1 MILICGINGFTW
13 KDPALIERM
22 NRALKHRG
30 PDDQSTYIDELVTL
44 GHRRL
49 SIIDLSA
56 AGRQPKCNEDESI
69 WIVFNGEVYNF
80 QEIRPV
86 LEKAGHRFSSN
97 TDTEVIIHAYEEWGE
112 GCVERFNGMWA
123 FAIYD
128 KNNDRLFLSRDRFGV
143 KPLYFCRTER
153 GLIFS
158 SEIKGILE
166 HQVVRAAHDKTVYD
180 FLVLGFSDHQSQT
193 FFQGIE
199 RLMPGENMVYSFS
212 SGNLKRAKWYDP
224 DEKAERIKKSG
235 KTSEKISEKSIAEKI
250 RCLFIDSVRY
260 RLISD
265 VPVGSCLSGGIDSS
279 SIVHAMRSI
288 SKTKEIKTFSMVFP
302 GKKLDES
309 TYINEVVSGTGVEA
323 HSITPTSKDLQS
335 DLLDL
340 IKTQEEPFGSLSIY
354 GQYKVMELAHKNG
367 MKVLLDGQGS
377 DEIFAGYFIYYKYY
391 LFESLLHFQMN
402 EAMKTA
408 KRVKNRL
415 LDMLLFPAMTLLS
428 YLGLSQGFL
437 RNLWLSRQMHLAGV
451 EKIQLANPLTDR
463 GFDLN
468 RALRSDLTRYSIP
481 QLLRYEDKNS
491 MRWSIET
498 RVPFL
503 DYRLV
508 EYAMSLPSGCK
519 IRNGTT
525 KYILRKALRGLVPE
539 RILNRRDKIGF
550 AAPDEDWMR
559 APEFEDFMRSLVN
572 SEEFLQRK
580 YWKQEEVIKLLE
592 EHLSGKADHKEALW
606 RVINIEL
613 WLRQFID
620 APRFA
625 VNAAAN
631 R

>member
-1 MILICGINGFTW
+1 M
-13 KDPALIERM
+13 IERM
-22 NRALKHRG
+22 NGAIKHRG
-30 PDDQSTYIDELVTL
+30 PDDQSTYIDESITL

-49 SIIDLSA
+49 SIIDLSP

-69 WIVFNGEVYNF
+69 WIVFNGEIYNF

-86 LEKAGHRFSSN
+86 LEKLGHKFSSN

-112 GCVERFNGMWA
+112 DCVERFNGMWA

-128 KNNDRLFLSRDRFGV
+128 KNKDRLFLSRDRFGV
-143 KPLYFCRTER
+143 KPLYICRTEK

-166 HQVVRAAHDKTVYD
+166 HPVVRASHDKMVYD
-180 FLVLGFSDHQSQT
+180 FLVLGFADHQPQT

-199 RLMPGENMVYSFS
+199 RLMPGENMVYSYS
-212 SGNLKRAKWYDP
+212 SGNLERSKWYDP
-224 DEKAERIKKSG
+224 DEKVKSG
-235 KTSEKISEKSIAEKI
+235 KKSEKISGKNAAARI
-250 RCLFIDSVRY
+250 RDILIDSVRY

-279 SIVHAMRSI
+279 SIVHAMRII

-309 TYINEVVSGTGVEA
+309 TYINEVVAGTGVEA
-323 HSITPTSKDLQS
+323 HRITPTSEDLQT

-340 IKTQEEPFGSLSIY
+340 IKTQEEPFSTLSIY

-377 DEIFAGYFIYYKYY
+377 DEIFAGYIIYYKYY
-391 LFESLLHFQMN
+391 LFESLLHFHIN
-402 EAMKTA
+402 EAWKTA
-408 KRVKNRL
+408 GRMKNRL
-415 LDMLLFPAMTLLS
+415 SDMVVFPAMTLLS
-428 YLGLSQGFL
+428 SLGLSQGFL
-437 RNLWLSRQMHLAGV
+437 RNLWLSSQRHLAGI
-451 EKIQLANPLTDR
+451 EKIELANPLNER

-468 RALRSDLTRYSIP
+468 RALRSDLTSYSIP

-508 EYAMSLPSGCK
+508 EYAMSLPSCCK

-525 KYILRKALRGLVPE
+525 KYILRKALRGLVPD
-539 RILNRRDKIGF
+539 RILDRKDKIGF
-550 AAPDEDWMR
+550 VAPDGDWMKV
-559 APEFEDFMRSLVN
+559 PEFSNLMKDLFNSDRFRS
-572 SEEFLQRK
+572 RK
-580 YWKQEEVIKLLE
+580 YWAADEAGKLLS
-592 EHLSGKADHKEALW
+592 EHLSGKKDNGAILW
-606 RVINIEL
+606 RIMSVEL
-613 WLRQFID
+613 WLETFMDLDSQKCTLR
-620 APRFA
+620 R
-625 VNAAAN
+625 NA
-631 R
+631 

>member
-1 MILICGINGFTW
+1 M
-13 KDPALIERM
+13 IERM
-22 NRALKHRG
+22 NGALKHRG
-30 PDDQSTYIDELVTL
+30 PDDQSTYMDELVTL

-49 SIIDLSA
+49 SIIDLSP
-56 AGRQPKCNEDESI
+56 AGRQPKCNEDESV
-69 WIVFNGEVYNF
+69 WIVFNGEIYNF
-80 QEIRPV
+80 QEIRSV

-128 KNNDRLFLSRDRFGV
+128 KNNDKLFLSRDRFGV

-166 HQVVRAAHDKTVYD
+166 HPIVRAAHDKTVYD
-180 FLVLGFSDHQSQT
+180 FLVLGFADHQPQT

-199 RLMPGENMVYSFS
+199 RLMPGENMVYSLS
-212 SGNLKRAKWYDP
+212 SGDLERVKWYDP
-224 DEKAERIKKSG
+224 DEKAESIKKS
-235 KTSEKISEKSIAEKI
+235 KKLSEKISEKSAAERI
-250 RCLFIDSVRY
+250 RSLFIDSVRY

-288 SKTKEIKTFSMVFP
+288 SKKKEIKTFSMVFP

-309 TYINEVVSGTGVEA
+309 SYINEVVAGTGVEP
-323 HSITPTSKDLQS
+323 HNITPTSEDLQA

-402 EAMKTA
+402 EARKTA
-408 KRVKNRL
+408 KRMKNRL
-415 LDMLLFPAMTLLS
+415 SDMLLFPAMTILS
-428 YLGLSQGFL
+428 SLGLSQGFL
-437 RNLWLSRQMHLAGV
+437 RNLWLSRQRHLAGV
-451 EKIQLANPLTDR
+451 EKIELANPLTDR

-508 EYAMSLPSGCK
+508 EYAMSLPSCCK
-519 IRNGTT
+519 IRKGTT

-539 RILNRRDKIGF
+539 RILNRKDKIGF
-550 AAPDEDWMR
+550 AAPDDDWLRSPNFMKTAR
-559 APEFEDFMRSLVN
+559 EIFESASFKSRRYWK
-572 SEEFLQRK
+572 SEE
-580 YWKQEEVIKLLE
+580 VMHMLE
-592 EHLSGKADHKEALW
+592 EQNGEGGKGRKDHSSVLW
-606 RVINIEL
+606 RIINVEL
-613 WLRQFID
+613 WLRAFVD
-620 APRFA
+620 
-625 VNAAAN
+625 
-631 R
+631 